1 MSAPAGNCSSC
12 GAPVQFRWSSAVQTI
27 CPFCRSILVRTD
39 VDLKTVGKVAE
50 LPPDPSPICLLT
62 EGVYN
67 GKSFQVIG
75 RLIYEYDDGG
85 WNEWH
90 IVFNEGTDGQDRSAW
105 LSDAQLQYAISF
117 LDPDEKIP
125 AVSDAVPGNQ
135 LTFRNVNYQV
145 STVTLARYKG
155 FEGELPFPF
164 YGIDETCFVDLRTP
178 GSQFGTLD
186 YTDNLVFLGEW
197 VAFDDLKFKN
207 LRQFEGWS

>member
-1 MSAPAGNCSSC
+1 MSTPAGNCSSC

-39 VDLKTVGKVAE
+39 VDLKNVGTIGD

-62 EGVYN
+62 EGVYKN
-67 GKSFQVIG
+67 KNFQVTG
-75 RLIYEYDDGG
+75 RLVYEYDDGG

-90 IVFNEGTDGQDRSAW
+90 IVFSDGASGW

-117 LDPDEKIP
+117 LELNAKVP
-125 AVSDAVPGNQ
+125 AKADVGDSLMFFDVK
-135 LTFRNVNYQV
+135 YQV

-164 YGIDETCFVDLRTP
+164 YGIDETRFVDLRSP
-178 GSQFGTLD
+178 GPQFGTLD
-186 YTDNLVFLGEW
+186 YTDNLIFLGEW
-197 VAFDDLKFKN
+197 IAFDDLKLKN